1 MLNISLPFR
10 EKTVYLSDRWVSLC
24 LFTLPETRNLK
35 HKNTNTKTKPIM
47 KKNYLLV
54 LFALLTFALSINAQE
69 STDQEETYNMT
80 VTLPDGTSLI
90 VNTNDVDEVTFSEGK
105 LSVSGTSV
113 NEIVQKIRQVL
124 EEIGANKMSIDEAKA
139 YIENLVKMVNTLQT
153 QVAELADATMTNREY
168 AVYAFDRTHMNEEAI
183 RALKDRLEALES
195 ALQSASS
202 CMCDPQQAAEA
213 LTMAKQALANSE
225 DAMHLAY
232 QNADN
237 IAMVK
242 VMTDENTTDIAQVKD
257 VVDMTRAELYA
268 LRVRSDILGD
278 SIASIKEQ
286 LDLGGNT
293 YLIDV
298 MNLLETKL
306 EETNWRIENAEKV
319 ANQALNL
326 ATETRESLENLRQTA
341 YALAST
347 FEPKLKELEEE
358 KAMLITTVNAQQ
370 NMINNL
376 TTTVAA
382 QDAKIATQNANI
394 ANLQHVISELM
405 QRVEVL
411 ENK

>member
-1 MLNISLPFR
+1 
-10 EKTVYLSDRWVSLC
+10 
-24 LFTLPETRNLK
+24 
-35 HKNTNTKTKPIM
+35 M

-105 LSVSGTSV
+105 LNVSGTSV

-139 YIENLVKMVNTLQT
+139 YVENLVKMVNTLQA
-153 QVAELADATMTNREY
+153 QVAELADATQTNRHY
-168 AVYAFDRTHMNEEAI
+168 AYEALDRTTMNAEAI
-183 RALKDRLEALES
+183 EALKDRLEALES

-202 CMCDPQQAAEA
+202 CMCDLQQAAEA
-213 LTMAKQALANSE
+213 LTMAKQALKNSE
-225 DAMHLAY
+225 DAIHKAY

-237 IAMVK
+237 IAMVQ

-319 ANQALNL
+319 ANQALTL

-370 NMINNL
+370 NMINDL

>member
-1 MLNISLPFR
+1 
-10 EKTVYLSDRWVSLC
+10 
-24 LFTLPETRNLK
+24 
-35 HKNTNTKTKPIM
+35 M

-105 LSVSGTSV
+105 LNVSGTSV

-139 YIENLVKMVNTLQT
+139 YVENLVKMVNTLQT

-183 RALKDRLEALES
+183 RALKDRLDALES

-202 CMCDPQQAAEA
+202 CMCDPQKAAEA
-213 LTMAKQALANSE
+213 LTMAEQALKNSE

-242 VMTDENTTDIAQVKD
+242 VMTDENRSKLMA
-257 VVDMTRAELYA
+257 VDEFTYRTKMELDNTISEMFA
-268 LRVRSDILGD
+268 LKD
-278 SIASIKEQ
+278 SIASIKAQMAE
-286 LDLGGNT
+286 GGIIAP
-293 YLIDV
+293 IDI
-298 MNLLETKL
+298 LT
-306 EETNWRIENAEKV
+306 
-319 ANQALNL
+319 
-326 ATETRESLENLRQTA
+326 
-341 YALAST
+341 
-347 FEPKLKELEEE
+347 PLEEE
-358 KAMLITTVNAQQ
+358 INMRITLLEDKVDVIREAAMVSLSDANEALQRSADLETRMAVMEQENAMLKNNAEAQQ
-370 NMINNL
+370 NKIDEL
-376 TTTVAA
+376 TKTVNTQRA
-382 QDAKIATQNANI
+382 DIASLIQA
-394 ANLQHVISELM
+394 LVELGA
-405 QRVEVL
+405 RVEVL

>member
-1 MLNISLPFR
+1 
-10 EKTVYLSDRWVSLC
+10 
-24 LFTLPETRNLK
+24 
-35 HKNTNTKTKPIM
+35 M

-105 LSVSGTSV
+105 LNVSGTSI

-139 YIENLVKMVNTLQT
+139 YVENLVKMVNTLQT

-183 RALKDRLEALES
+183 RALKDRLDALES

-225 DAMHLAY
+225 DAKHLAY

-242 VMTDENTTDIAQVKD
+242 VMTDENRSKLMA
-257 VVDMTRAELYA
+257 VDEFTYMTKMELDNTISEMFA
-268 LRVRSDILGD
+268 LKD
-278 SIASIKEQ
+278 SIASIKAQMAE
-286 LDLGGNT
+286 GGIIAP
-293 YLIDV
+293 IDI
-298 MNLLETKL
+298 LT
-306 EETNWRIENAEKV
+306 
-319 ANQALNL
+319 
-326 ATETRESLENLRQTA
+326 
-341 YALAST
+341 
-347 FEPKLKELEEE
+347 PLEEE
-358 KAMLITTVNAQQ
+358 INMRITLLEDKVDVIREAAMVSLSDANEALQRSADLETRMAVMEQENAMLKNNAEAQQ
-370 NMINNL
+370 NKIDEL
-376 TTTVAA
+376 TKTVNTQRA
-382 QDAKIATQNANI
+382 DIASLIQA
-394 ANLQHVISELM
+394 LVELGA
-405 QRVEVL
+405 RVEVL